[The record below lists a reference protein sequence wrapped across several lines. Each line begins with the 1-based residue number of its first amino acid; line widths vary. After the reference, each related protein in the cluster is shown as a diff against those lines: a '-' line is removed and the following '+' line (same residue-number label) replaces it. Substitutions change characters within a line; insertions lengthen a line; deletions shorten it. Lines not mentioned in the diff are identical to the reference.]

1 MLPLLYL
8 AEAVTFVALALTAD
22 SFALWLVV
30 ALATVDGTLAIGA
43 RALTRASAAAVLTPH
58 GLLREGNA
66 IINVGFTGAGAAGPL
81 AGHVAVAALG
91 VQTALLID
99 AASFVLVAIVL
110 AAAALPQVRAQ
121 PSASAPACAKGSP
134 TWRAR
139 PCCGG

>member
-1 MLPLLYL
+1 M
-8 AEAVTFVALALTAD
+8 ALALTAD

-66 IINVGFTGAGAAGPL
+66 IINVGFTGAGAAGPAL
-81 AGHVAVAALG
+81 AEVAVPATLG

-110 AAAALPQVRAQ
+110 AHGGAAAGEGAARARPRPPARGLSVR
-121 PSASAPACAKGSP
+121 
-134 TWRAR
+134 RAR